1 MSDEQAVLD
10 CLLEN
15 ARYEIDDV
23 ARMTGLDEAAVADA
37 LDALEAGPVCGYRP
51 IVDWDRTDRDHVTA
65 VVECGV
71 ELDRETSYGDVARR
85 LAQFDQVQTLR
96 LVSGEF
102 DFLLT
107 VEGTSMEDV
116 ARFVADRVAPV
127 PAITGTVTHYAME
140 TYKEAGIGFGHEDDD
155 DRRSVTP

>member
-15 ARYEIDDV
+15 ARYAEDDI

-51 IVDWDRTDRDHVTA
+51 VVDWTRTDEERVLA
-65 VVECGV
+65 VVECDV
-71 ELDRETSYGDVARR
+71 QLDRETSYGDIAER
-85 LAQFDQVQTLR
+85 LAQFDPVRTLR
-96 LVSGEF
+96 LVSGDF
-102 DFLLT
+102 DFLLE
-107 VEGTSMEDV
+107 VEADSMEGV

-127 PAITGTVTHYAME
+127 PSISGTVTHYAME
-140 TYKEAGIGFGHEDDD
+140 TYKEAGIEFESRDDD

>member
-15 ARYEIDDV
+15 ARYATDDI
-23 ARMTGLDEAAVADA
+23 ARMTGLDEAAVDEA
-37 LDALEAGPVCGYRP
+37 LESLEAGPVRGYRP
-51 IVDWDRTDRDHVTA
+51 VVDWDRTDRDHVVA
-65 VVECGV
+65 VVECDV
-71 ELDRETSYGDVARR
+71 ELDRETSYGDVADR
-85 LAQFDQVQTLR
+85 LARFDPVQTLR
-96 LVSGEF
+96 LVSGDF

-107 VEGTSMEDV
+107 VVGESMQDV

-127 PAITGTVTHYAME
+127 PAISGTVTHYAME
-140 TYKEAGIGFGHEDDD
+140 TYKQAGIRFESEDDD